1 MKREIEFRAWTKKKE
16 IQYNVVPFEWDYVID
31 TMWHKCIESNG
42 HGILG
47 SGGTEAKFEVG
58 GYAIEEDDLMQF
70 TGLKDRNGKEI
81 YEGDI
86 LCNPNQ
92 LKGIVVYYEAGF
104 HLEAKRKNGNIWY
117 MPLNL
122 GMLRNKEIIGNV
134 YENPE
139 LINK

>member
-16 IQYNVVPFEWDYVID
+16 MQYNVVPFEWDYVID

-58 GYAIEEDDLMQF
+58 GYAIEEGDIMQF
-70 TGLKDRNGKEI
+70 TGLHDKNGKEI

-86 LCNPNQ
+86 VRHNPHNC
-92 LKGIVVYYEAGF
+92 VVYYELASF
-104 HLEAKRKNGNIWY
+104 YIRWPDDDVDLLEIFRNELYVIGNI
-117 MPLNL
+117 
-122 GMLRNKEIIGNV
+122 

-139 LINK
+139 LINKV